1 MAAAAL
7 NKGGDATAKAALR
20 AAGRALGILQ
30 GDPEAWLKGAEVS
43 DEADGFS
50 ADKVEALLVGRAAAR
65 TNRDFAEADRI
76 RDELKTAG
84 VVLEDRPDGT
94 TEWRRA

>member
-1 MAAAAL
+1 M
-7 NKGGDATAKAALR
+7 
-20 AAGRALGILQ
+20 
-30 GDPEAWLKGAEVS
+30 S

-50 ADKVEALLVGRAAAR
+50 ADKVEVLLAGRSAAR

-76 RDELKTAG
+76 RDELTAAG